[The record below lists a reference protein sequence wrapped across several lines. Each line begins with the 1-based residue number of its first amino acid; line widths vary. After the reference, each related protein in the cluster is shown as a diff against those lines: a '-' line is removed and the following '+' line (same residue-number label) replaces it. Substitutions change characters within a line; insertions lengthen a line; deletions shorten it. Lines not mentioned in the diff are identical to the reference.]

1 MPKLT
6 KRLVEQLRVSP
17 SDYFVWE
24 SDTPGFGVRVYAS
37 GRKSYLI
44 QYRDASARTR
54 RLALGP
60 HGVLTPE
67 QARAL
72 AQTHL
77 ARVRAGGDPAQ
88 EKKAARVQPTVAA
101 FATSFLDTQAHA
113 LRPQTVH
120 NYQGLLTRHVL
131 PALGYLTLAAVTRA
145 DVQALHSHLAHVPTQ
160 ANRVLA
166 LCSTLFQV
174 AEAWGL
180 RPEGSNPARRIARF
194 REVARERYLTPAE
207 LARLGAVLLRAVPE
221 GLASVWTVALVR
233 LLLLTGARWGEIRTL
248 RWEWIDWQRGVARLP
263 ESKTGAKTL
272 YLAPAALTVL
282 AELGRSTQG
291 LVLPGRKE
299 KPRAHPLRQWRRL
312 CAAAGITNLRPHDL
326 RHTFASFGATL
337 GLSLQVVGRLLGHA
351 DTQTTQRY
359 AHLAPDPVSQ
369 AASLVGEAV
378 ERALVGEGHI
388 TFARQ
393 AHAE

>member
-6 KRLVEQLRVSP
+6 RRLVEQLAAQT

-24 SDTPGFGVRVYAS
+24 SDVPGFGLRVYAS

-44 QYRDASARTR
+44 QYRDASGRTR

-72 AQTHL
+72 AQVHL

-88 EKKAARVQPTVAA
+88 EKKTQRGQPTLAQFVERYL
-101 FATSFLDTQAHA
+101 FEHVHA
-113 LRPQTVH
+113 LKPK
-120 NYQGLLTRHVL
+120 TRRDYRGMLASHVL
-131 PALGYLTLAAVTRA
+131 PALGTMMLQAVTRA
-145 DVQALHSHLAHVPTQ
+145 DVQGLHARLAVTPTQ

-166 LCSTLFQV
+166 LLGALFTV
-174 AEAWGL
+174 AERWGL
-180 RPEGSNPARRIARF
+180 RPEGSNPARGILRF
-194 REVARERYLTPAE
+194 REVPRERYLTSQE
-207 LARLGAVLLRAVPE
+207 LARLGAVLARAPKE
-221 GLASVWTVALVR
+221 GLASTWTVVLVR
-233 LLLLTGARWGEIRTL
+233 MLLLTGARWGEIQTL
-248 RWEWIDWQRGVARLP
+248 RWEWIDWQRGAARLP

-272 YLAPAALTVL
+272 YLAPAALQVL
-282 AELGRSTQG
+282 EDVGRQTYG
-291 LVLPGRKE
+291 LVLPGRE
-299 KPRAHPLRQWRRL
+299 GRPRAHPMKQWKRV
-312 CAAAGITNLRPHDL
+312 CTAAEITNLRLHDL

-359 AHLAPDPVSQ
+359 AHLAPDPLAQ
-369 AASLVGEAV
+369 AARLVGEAV
-378 ERALVGEGHI
+378 DRALSG
-388 TFARQ
+388 
-393 AHAE
+393 

>member
-6 KRLVEQLRVSP
+6 KRLVDQLASQA

-24 SDTPGFGVRVYAS
+24 PEVPGFGVRVYAS

-44 QYRDASARTR
+44 QYRAVGSGRTR

-67 QARAL
+67 QARAM
-72 AQTHL
+72 AQTYL

-88 EKKAARVQPTVAA
+88 EKKTARIEATVAE
-101 FATSFLDTQAHA
+101 FASRWLETQAQR

-120 NYQGLLTRHVL
+120 NYQGTLTRHVL
-131 PALGYLTLAAVTRA
+131 PALGTRPLTAVTRT
-145 DVQALHSHLAHVPTQ
+145 DVQALHSRLTATPTQ

-166 LCSTLFQV
+166 LCGTLFEV

-180 RPEGSNPARRIARF
+180 RPEGSNPARRISRF
-194 REVARERYLTPAE
+194 REVKRERYLTPTE
-207 LARLGAVLLRAVPE
+207 LARLGAVLARADAE
-221 GLASVWTVALVR
+221 GLASGWTVALVR

-248 RWEWIDWQRGVARLP
+248 RWEWIDWPRASARLP

-272 YLAPAALTVL
+272 YLSPGALGVL
-282 AELGRSTQG
+282 QGLEPRASG
-291 LVLPGRKE
+291 LVLPGLRGQ
-299 KPRAHPLRQWRRL
+299 PRAHPLRQWQRL
-312 CAAAGITNLRPHDL
+312 CTAAELENLRLHDL

-359 AHLAPDPVSQ
+359 AHLAPDPVAQ
-369 AASLVGEAV
+369 AARLVGEAL
-378 ERALVGEGHI
+378 ERALGG
-388 TFARQ
+388 
-393 AHAE
+393 

>member
-6 KRLVEQLRVSP
+6 KRLIDQLASEA

-24 SDTPGFGVRVYAS
+24 PDVPGFGVRVYAS

-44 QYRDASARTR
+44 QYRDVSGRTR

-88 EKKAARVQPTVAA
+88 EKKTARAQPTVQA
-101 FATSFLDTQAHA
+101 FVTQWLEAQTPR
-113 LRPQTVH
+113 LRPTTLY
-120 NYQGLLTRHVL
+120 NYHSMCTRHIL
-131 PALGYLTLAAVTRA
+131 PALGTLTLAALTRA
-145 DVQALHSHLAHVPTQ
+145 DVQALHVRLAGTPTQ

-166 LCSTLFQV
+166 LCSALLQV
-174 AEAWGL
+174 AETWGL
-180 RPEGSNPARRIARF
+180 RPEGSNPARRILHF
-194 REVARERYLTPAE
+194 REVARERYLTPTE
-207 LARLGAVLLRAVPE
+207 LARLGAVLTRAQLE
-221 GLASVWTVALVR
+221 GLASSWTVALIR
-233 LLLLTGARWGEIRTL
+233 LLLMTGARWGEIRTL
-248 RWEWIDWQRGVARLP
+248 RWEWVDWSRGTARLP

-272 YLAPAALTVL
+272 YLFPGALGVL
-282 AELGRSTQG
+282 RG
-291 LVLPGRKE
+291 LDPQAHGLALPGLRG
-299 KPRAHPLRQWRRL
+299 KPRAHPRTQWLRI
-312 CAAAGITNLRPHDL
+312 CTAAEIDNLRLHDL

-359 AHLAPDPVSQ
+359 AHLAPDPVAQ
-369 AASLVGEAV
+369 AARLVGEAL
-378 ERALVGEGHI
+378 ERALEG
-388 TFARQ
+388 
-393 AHAE
+393 